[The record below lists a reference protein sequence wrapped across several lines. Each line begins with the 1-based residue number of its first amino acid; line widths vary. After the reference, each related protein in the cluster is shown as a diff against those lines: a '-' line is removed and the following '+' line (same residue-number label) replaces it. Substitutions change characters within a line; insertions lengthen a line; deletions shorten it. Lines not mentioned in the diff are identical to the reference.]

1 MTDLQ
6 LLLSIGIPSL
16 LIALSMLQNNVK
28 FNALEKRIDGLDKR
42 ADGTDARFNRMDTS
56 LDARFNKLEAGIEAR
71 FNKVDADLRVFRT
84 EHHQDIA
91 AIHADLKQFYGMTTK
106 LEGRM
111 DEISKR

>member
-16 LIALSMLQNNVK
+16 LIALSLLSNNTR
-28 FNALEKRIDGLDKR
+28 FTSMDKR
-42 ADGTDARFNRMDTS
+42 LDGMDNR
-56 LDARFNKLEAGIEAR
+56 LNKL
-71 FNKVDADLRVFRT
+71 DADLREFRV
-84 EHHQDIA
+84 EHRQDLV
-91 AIHADLKQFYGMTTK
+91 AIHTDLKQFYGMTTK

>member
-1 MTDLQ
+1 MINLQ

-16 LIALSMLQNNVK
+16 LIALSIFQNNAR
-28 FNALEKRIDGLDKR
+28 FTALEKRLDGIDTRFTKSE
-42 ADGTDARFNRMDTS
+42 AATDARFNK
-56 LDARFNKLEAGIEAR
+56 AE
-71 FNKVDADLRVFRT
+71 ADLRAFRT
-84 EHHQDIA
+84 EHHQDLA

>member
-16 LIALSMLQNNVK
+16 LIGLSILQNN
-28 FNALEKRIDGLDKR
+28 FRFSAIDKRMDGLDKR
-42 ADGTDARFNRMDTS
+42 VDGIDGRFDRMES
-56 LDARFNKLEAGIEAR
+56 SVDARFNKI
-71 FNKVDADLRVFRT
+71 DADLRAFRS
-84 EHHQDIA
+84 EHHQDLA
-91 AIHADLKQFYGMTTK
+91 GIHVDLKQFYGMTTK

>member
-16 LIALSMLQNNVK
+16 LIALSMLQNNVR
-28 FNALEKRIDGLDKR
+28 FTALEKRIDGLDKR
-42 ADGTDARFNRMDTS
+42 ADGTDARFNRMDAS
-56 LDARFNKLEAGIEAR
+56 LDARFNK
-71 FNKVDADLRVFRT
+71 FDADLRAFRT
-84 EHHQDIA
+84 EHHQDLA

-111 DEISKR
+111 DENSKR

>member
-16 LIALSMLQNNVK
+16 LIALSIVQNNVR
-28 FNALEKRIDGLDKR
+28 FTALEKRIDGLDKR
-42 ADGTDARFNRMDTS
+42 ADATDARFSRMDTN
-56 LDARFNKLEAGIEAR
+56 LDARFNK
-71 FNKVDADLRVFRT
+71 FDADLRAFRT
-84 EHHQDIA
+84 EHHQDLA

-106 LEGRM
+106 LEGRV

>member
-16 LIALSMLQNNVK
+16 LIALSMLSNNTR
-28 FNALEKRIDGLDKR
+28 FNSMDKR
-42 ADGTDARFNRMDTS
+42 MDGMDKRLDGMDARFAKTD
-56 LDARFNKLEAGIEAR
+56 AGIEAR
-71 FNKVDADLRVFRT
+71 FNKFDADLRAFRT
-84 EHHQDIA
+84 EHHQDLA

>member
-16 LIALSMLQNNVK
+16 LIALSMLQNNVR
-28 FNALEKRIDGLDKR
+28 FTALEKRIDGLDKR
-42 ADGTDARFNRMDTS
+42 ADGTDACFNRMDAS
-56 LDARFNKLEAGIEAR
+56 LDARFNK
-71 FNKVDADLRVFRT
+71 FDADLRAFRT
-84 EHHQDIA
+84 EHHQDLA

>member
-28 FNALEKRIDGLDKR
+28 FSALEKRMDG
-42 ADGTDARFNRMDTS
+42 MDTR
-56 LDARFNKLEAGIEAR
+56 LNKL
-71 FNKVDADLRVFRT
+71 DSDLREFRV
-84 EHHQDIA
+84 EHRQDLV

>member
-16 LIALSMLQNNVK
+16 LIALSMLQNNVR
-28 FNALEKRIDGLDKR
+28 FTAIEKRMDGMDKR
-42 ADGTDARFNRMDTS
+42 ADGTDGRFTRIETGI
-56 LDARFNKLEAGIEAR
+56 DARFSKI
-71 FNKVDADLRVFRT
+71 DTDLREFRA
-84 EHHQDIA
+84 EHHKDLMA
-91 AIHADLKQFYGMTTK
+91 LHEDLKQFYGMTTK

>member
-16 LIALSMLQNNVK
+16 LIALSMLQNNVR
-28 FNALEKRIDGLDKR
+28 FSAIEKRIDGTDKR
-42 ADGTDARFNRMDTS
+42 LDGAGARFSKIDN
-56 LDARFNKLEAGIEAR
+56 E
-71 FNKVDADLRVFRT
+71 LRDFRAQQ
-84 EHHQDIA
+84 HQDLMA
-91 AIHADLKQFYGMTTK
+91 LHADLKQFYGMTTK

>member
-42 ADGTDARFNRMDTS
+42 ADGTDARFNRMDAS
-56 LDARFNKLEAGIEAR
+56 LDARFNK
-71 FNKVDADLRVFRT
+71 FDADLRAFRT
-84 EHHQDIA
+84 EHHQDLA